1 MIQFNKPK
9 SRMPAFSGVVLN
21 RRHVLCQEQ
30 GQRRCSLDG
39 GEEGAVRRKSERFL
53 LINTNIL
60 LPLESTTCLFFYFL
74 LLRLKAQFIDSGFP
88 LSQPAINR
96 LQGRGINICF
106 EALRAAGPWRLFL
119 RLLQQQGRV
128 YSVHVSS
135 QTKWKTSTS
144 ERGCSYLDSGLGCQC
159 SITTFHQM
167 ES

>member
-60 LPLESTTCLFFYFL
+60 LPLEMQTNPMMLGLPDNLDALCSREPPSLMVLTAGWGGL
-74 LLRLKAQFIDSGFP
+74 LDS
-88 LSQPAINR
+88 
-96 LQGRGINICF
+96 
-106 EALRAAGPWRLFL
+106 
-119 RLLQQQGRV
+119 
-128 YSVHVSS
+128 HVSFQRTAASLGPLWQEARCWDVGLISVVPAAKHPDHIFQCTGAENS
-135 QTKWKTSTS
+135 QDSP
-144 ERGCSYLDSGLGCQC
+144 RG
-159 SITTFHQM
+159 
-167 ES
+167 

>member
-39 GEEGAVRRKSERFL
+39 GEERAVRRKSERFL

-88 LSQPAINR
+88 LS
-96 LQGRGINICF
+96 
-106 EALRAAGPWRLFL
+106 
-119 RLLQQQGRV
+119 
-128 YSVHVSS
+128 
-135 QTKWKTSTS
+135 
-144 ERGCSYLDSGLGCQC
+144 
-159 SITTFHQM
+159 
-167 ES
+167 